1 MSHSGEVLQVFGLPE
16 LLNPP
21 NPNPAWLPPTDP
33 SMWGTTCDNCF
44 AALRIVWKDNGIE
57 QSTKVCCDTACGKL
71 TISVAIDSS
80 TLMRRCKGGVKRDC
94 TCKQNLHMRIQLIQW
109 SVLKPV
115 LGRLAVYPRSS
126 VAIPFCGGADLLSSP
141 TRGAR
146 STERSLARQRERLRT

>member
-1 MSHSGEVLQVFGLPE
+1 MHLIGEHVSHSGEVLQVFGLPE
-16 LLNPP
+16 LLKPP
-21 NPNPAWLPPTDP
+21 NPNSAWLPPTDP
-33 SMWGTTCDNCF
+33 SMCGTTCDNCF

-115 LGRLAVYPRSS
+115 LGEALQYTQGRPLQYPFAGCRFAVVPD
-126 VAIPFCGGADLLSSP
+126 PGCLNP
-141 TRGAR
+141 
-146 STERSLARQRERLRT
+146 